1 MLKPGDQVD
10 RFRIEEPLGEG
21 GMGRVYRAYD
31 ERLDRR
37 VAIKVLVQDD
47 DPEARARLVR
57 EARAAAQLDHPNV
70 VAVYDVGEV
79 EGSPYI
85 AMELVPGRSL
95 RSIVGDATVSPDERI
110 RCLLEV
116 ARALGAA
123 HDAGLIHR
131 DVKPENII
139 VRSDGRVKVLDF
151 GIARRTR
158 PPGDPSAPTS
168 PSLSTLTAD
177 GVKVGTPT
185 YMAPEQIRGDRIDH
199 RCDQFAWAVTA
210 YEVFVGRPPWTGTDP
225 LAVIA
230 SIMTEEPAPPPSAAR
245 MPLPFAAV
253 VRRALQKRPDD
264 RFPTM
269 HLLIAAAQAAA
280 SPVTPGAP
288 LSGPPPSSILPGSH
302 PPGQPVSYPPP
313 ASPRQIPGFSF
324 TRRYST
330 QELAEIFDR
339 ALSVQPKKYGYDD
352 VVQAAQEV
360 GLDELTVQQAMMSQL
375 VDRGTIEA
383 NEAEKART
391 HAEIKRLL
399 AYWGLLA
406 AFFLLINLSSGF
418 DRGDGVW
425 FQIPSFILGLPFAI
439 KIVRLVFPSGHKKKP
454 RVAADQAL
462 EVDARR
468 LTQFLA
474 QRPRLRIDVPQPPST
489 PSVPP
494 ASGPQQVT
502 PIRVTPAHMTPDHLA
517 EQEAAAA
524 AEAVATPA
532 HARRQ
537 G

>member
-47 DPEARARLVR
+47 DPEARARLIR

-70 VAVYDVGEV
+70 VSVYDVGEV

-95 RSIVGDATVSPDERI
+95 RSMVGDANVTPDERI

-131 DVKPENII
+131 DVKPENVI

-158 PPGDPSAPTS
+158 PQGDPSAPTNA
-168 PSLSTLTAD
+168 SLSTLTAD
-177 GVKVGTPT
+177 GVKVGTPM
-185 YMAPEQIRGDRIDH
+185 YMAPEQIRGDGVDH
-199 RCDQFAWAVTA
+199 RCDQFAWGVTA
-210 YEVFVGRPPWTGTDP
+210 YEVFVGRPPWSGADP

-230 SIMTEEPAPPPSAAR
+230 SIMTEDPKPPPAAAR
-245 MPLPFAAV
+245 MPHPFAAV

-269 HLLIAAAQAAA
+269 HLLVAAVQAAA

-288 LSGPPPSSILPGSH
+288 LSGPPPSSLPAPAY
-302 PPGQPVSYPPP
+302 PPAQPSSYPPP
-313 ASPRQIPGFSF
+313 ASPRHAPGFSF

-339 ALSVQPKKYGYDD
+339 ALSVQSKKYAYDD

-360 GLDELTVQQAMMSQL
+360 GLDELTVQQAMMTQL
-375 VDRGTIEA
+375 VDRGIVEA
-383 NEAEKART
+383 SQAEKARVQV
-391 HAEIKRLL
+391 EIKRML
-399 AYWGLLA
+399 AYWGLI
-406 AFFLLINLSSGF
+406 AFFFLMINLSSGF
-418 DRGDGVW
+418 DRGDGIW
-425 FQIPSFILGLPFAI
+425 FHIPAFILGLPFAI

-454 RVAADQAL
+454 HVQTDQAL
-462 EVDARR
+462 DVDARR

-474 QRPRLRIDVPQPPST
+474 ARPRVRIEPP
-489 PSVPP
+489 PAVRVASVPP
-494 ASGPQQVT
+494 PSSGTQVT
-502 PIRVTPAHMTPDHLA
+502 AQRA
-517 EQEAAAA
+517 EQEAAAI
-524 AEAVATPA
+524 AEAAAPPA
-532 HARRQ
+532 RARQ
-537 G
+537 ES